1 MKLSDILKL
10 NNEIESLNIIQ
21 SFLNQPISQYDFE
34 AAASNY
40 LKIAIYNNLDEL
52 VLSEGD
58 KFLEKVINNKPTKY
72 RVEIYNFLI
81 DSSINLEKISLARSY
96 IEKRKELLP
105 IIKTYL
111 TIIDEL
117 KIKKKLNQDYYDELK
132 KLSVE
137 VLPEKLKNEVLDELL
152 DYYLSKN
159 NLEKAYDMI
168 LQIGDLSNDIK
179 YQVKL
184 VEIFYKQGKYEE
196 VVEKSEV
203 ILKKINSGLVAAYL
217 ISSLTALNKL
227 LRASSLEAEYED
239 IIDEIDN
246 YDDKLFAYNEII
258 NLYQKIQNNLSVET
272 YEKKIAKL
280 KRKNKEV
287 IKEEQKEVKP
297 KPSIE
302 VKEVITTK
310 RINSSKYLEQF
321 SWIKNWLIESHEI
334 DLKIAFREYL
344 RSIFIKIN
352 EKINFEEVILYI
364 DKGYDSNLFNYKKER
379 LYDKKI
385 IKQYLENTIINETL
399 SKKDDVFGK
408 ISELNNRLDILT
420 QKEYTNNINY
430 VYSFYISNDIVL
442 VFYLNEE
449 ITDPSVYY
457 DLLNGISSIIH
468 SRIID
473 EKNMINIKK
482 EANYFQDV
490 INNKAIPVRIMTEY
504 QSKYNEKAVQLFNID
519 SKYHFELFLREI
531 PLEEA
536 DKYSVLIKRLLNYP
550 NETKVIEYKYQ
561 DLYILEYLF
570 AIKIDNQVSI
580 ISFFVDLTNKTLNE
594 KDLTVKASVDQETG
608 LKNKQEL
615 INNIN
620 KYLDEKVTFVL
631 LELNQ
636 ELRNIYGNERMH
648 KFFIELSRAT
658 EKHFTNYDI
667 YRYDF
672 NQLIVVFNLNDIRTV
687 NKELNEYF
695 QVVNH
700 LKSTI
705 LKYEKFKVKAGV
717 LRYPVVTVEKNVDK
731 LYRYLDVA
739 LDKAKQSKENDFI
752 HFIFADYEKEVFEQ
766 EIIDY
771 LNTAIENKQLNIR
784 FKQIIDMHNNV
795 VWNYE
800 SEIYLPTVN
809 INYKYLYTVAKK
821 RKRLVDL
828 ELFHLELVCSF
839 LKKLE
844 EETNHLIK
852 ITIPISKETFYSQ
865 NFNGFIVTTLKKY
878 KIPAEFI
885 RLLCEVDIKD
895 QSSIV
900 KIQELLK
907 LGLSIDTTYIESA
920 LSGDFNAVHLNYNKF
935 NNKWKNYFRNI
946 NDFLNQNNIALI
958 IKNVDNKQDRELL
971 KNIGIKYI
979 EGEVYQKVDPLNII
993 SKVKENLNG

>member
-21 SFLNQPISQYDFE
+21 SFLSQSISQYDYE

-52 VLSEGD
+52 VLLEGE
-58 KFLEKVINNKPTKY
+58 KFLEKLINNKPTKY
-72 RVEIYNFLI
+72 RVEIYDYLI
-81 DSSINLEKISLARSY
+81 DASINLEKIDLARTF
-96 IEKRKELLP
+96 IDKRKDLLP

-111 TIIDEL
+111 TLIDEL
-117 KIKKKLNQDYYDELK
+117 KIKKKLNEDYYEELK

-137 VLPEKLKNEVLDELL
+137 VLPEKIKNEVLDELL

-159 NLEKAYDMI
+159 NLEKAYDI
-168 LQIGDLSNDIK
+168 IIQINDISNDIK
-179 YQVKL
+179 YQIKL
-184 VEIFYKQGKYEE
+184 VEIFYKQEKYED
-196 VVEKSEV
+196 V
-203 ILKKINSGLVAAYL
+203 ILKSEEILKKVSSGIVAVYL
-217 ISSLTALNKL
+217 ISSLTNLNKL

-239 IIDEIDN
+239 LIDEIESFDN
-246 YDDKLFAYNEII
+246 KLFAYNEII
-258 NLYQKIQNNLSVET
+258 ELYKKLQNNLSVQT
-272 YEKKIAKL
+272 YEKKLAKL

-287 IKEEQKEVKP
+287 VKEEKIDSKQKP
-297 KPSIE
+297 QIE
-302 VKEVITTK
+302 IKEVITTK

-321 SWIKNWLIESHEI
+321 SWIKKWLIESHKI
-334 DLKIAFREYL
+334 DLKIALREYL
-344 RSIFIKIN
+344 REIFTIISEN
-352 EKINFEEVILYI
+352 INFEEVIIYI
-364 DKGYDSNLFNYKKER
+364 DKGYESNLFNYKKER
-379 LYDKKI
+379 LYDKKV
-385 IKQYLENTIINETL
+385 IKQYLENTIINETFN
-399 SKKDDVFGK
+399 KKDDVFGNTN
-408 ISELNNRLDILT
+408 ELNNSIDILT
-420 QKEYTNNINY
+420 QKNY
-430 VYSFYISNDIVL
+430 SESIKYIYSFYVNEEMVIT
-442 VFYLNEE
+442 FYLNED
-449 ITDPSVYY
+449 IKDPSIYY
-457 DLLNGISSIIH
+457 DLLNGITSIIH
-468 SRIID
+468 TRIID
-473 EKNMINIKK
+473 EKNIINIKK

-490 INNKAIPVRIMTEY
+490 INNKVIPVRIMTEY
-504 QSKYNEKAVQLFNID
+504 QSNYNEKAASLFNID

-531 PLEEA
+531 PLEQA
-536 DKYSVLIKRLLNYP
+536 DKYSILIKRLLNYP
-550 NETKVIEYKYQ
+550 NETKVIEYKFQ

-570 AIKIDNQVSI
+570 AIKIENKVSI

-594 KDLTVKASVDQETG
+594 KDLTDKANIDFETG
-608 LKNKQEL
+608 LKSKNKL
-615 INNIN
+615 INDIY
-620 KYLDEKVTFVL
+620 KYLDDKVTFVL

-658 EKHFTNYDI
+658 EKHFMNYDI
-667 YRYDF
+667 YRFDF
-672 NQLIVVFNLNDIRTV
+672 NQLIVVFDFNDIRTV

-752 HFIFADYEKEVFEQ
+752 HFIFADYEKEIFEQ

-784 FKQIIDMHNNV
+784 FKQIIDMENNV

-809 INYKYLYTVAKK
+809 INYKYLHTVAKK
-821 RKRLVDL
+821 RKRLIDM

-844 EETNHLIK
+844 DETNHLIK

-865 NFNGFIVTTLKKY
+865 DFNGFIVTTLKKY

-900 KIQELLK
+900 KIQDLIK
-907 LGLSIDTTYIESA
+907 LGLSVDTTFIESA

-935 NNKWKNYFRNI
+935 NNKWKNYFKNI
-946 NDFLNQNNIALI
+946 NEFLNQNNLALI
-958 IKNVDNKQDRELL
+958 IKNVDNKQDRETL

-979 EGEVYQKVDPLNII
+979 EGELYQKVDPLNII
-993 SKVKENLNG
+993 SKVKENLDG